1 MHASLVSI
9 CWQERERSGR
19 AKLMPVLRVAHAGHV
34 VRRCRYVDWSGGT
47 PRDLVAE
54 LSDLA
59 GDAARA
65 LQAGLA
71 ELLPA

>member
-1 MHASLVSI
+1 MSI
-9 CWQERERSGR
+9 GAAGR
-19 AKLMPVLRVAHAGHV
+19 RAES
-34 VRRCRYVDWSGGT
+34 W
-47 PRDLVAE
+47 AE

-71 ELLPA
+71 ELLPSVTPWRDGVVFSDREGPPNADRGDPIRKLRRWLAS